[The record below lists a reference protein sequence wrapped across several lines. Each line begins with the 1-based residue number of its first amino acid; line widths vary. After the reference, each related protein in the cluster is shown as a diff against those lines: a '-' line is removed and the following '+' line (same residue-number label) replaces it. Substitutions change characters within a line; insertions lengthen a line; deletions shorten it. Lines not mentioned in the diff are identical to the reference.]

1 MRSTASSRPSS
12 AVLLLFAALALGLA
26 ATPRASGAATP
37 QQRLVEARRGARI
50 AAIRAER
57 LAAAAS
63 QERDAAERAKAEA
76 RAMAARIDATR
87 ADIAAARIRLAIL
100 EQLLTEQ
107 RAALGVVQSPIARLL
122 AALQSLA
129 RRPTIVAVAQPGS
142 VDDLVHVRAVLGT
155 ALPAVRLRADAV
167 RTALRRTR
175 RLQTGAAQAARAL
188 RDGRIRLE
196 AQRVAL
202 AKLEA
207 THRRRSQA
215 LGRGAIGES
224 DRAIALGERARDL
237 VDSLAESGSA
247 EATAL
252 DLAALAGP
260 VPRPLAPGSI
270 PAARVRGAY
279 RLPVRG
285 RLVTGFD
292 AVSDVGVR
300 SRGLTFAVAPDA
312 RVVAPAAGIVRYAR
326 AFRGYGRI
334 VILDHGDGWTT
345 LLTGLADTGV
355 KPGVHVAAGSR
366 IGTAPGGEDPLITV
380 ELRRRGRP
388 VDAAALIG

>member
-1 MRSTASSRPSS
+1 VRITASSRLSS
-12 AVLLLFAALALGLA
+12 AVLLLFAVVAVGLA
-26 ATPRASGAATP
+26 ATPRASAAATP
-37 QQRLVEARRGARI
+37 QQRLIEARRGARI

-63 QERDAAERAKAEA
+63 QERDAAERARAEA

-175 RLQTGAAQAARAL
+175 RLQAGAAQAACAL

-237 VDSLAESGSA
+237 VDSLAESG
-247 EATAL
+247 
-252 DLAALAGP
+252 
-260 VPRPLAPGSI
+260 
-270 PAARVRGAY
+270 
-279 RLPVRG
+279 
-285 RLVTGFD
+285 
-292 AVSDVGVR
+292 
-300 SRGLTFAVAPDA
+300 
-312 RVVAPAAGIVRYAR
+312 
-326 AFRGYGRI
+326 
-334 VILDHGDGWTT
+334 
-345 LLTGLADTGV
+345 
-355 KPGVHVAAGSR
+355 
-366 IGTAPGGEDPLITV
+366 
-380 ELRRRGRP
+380 RR
-388 VDAAALIG
+388 

>member
-1 MRSTASSRPSS
+1 MRITRSSRLSS
-12 AVLLLFAALALGLA
+12 AALLLFAALALGLA
-26 ATPRASGAATP
+26 ATPRASAAATP
-37 QQRLVEARRGARI
+37 QQRLIEARRGARI

-247 EATAL
+247 EATAI

-355 KPGVHVAAGSR
+355 RPGARVAAGSR
-366 IGTAPGGEDPLITV
+366 IGTVPGGEDPLITV